1 MLTLKEISTQT
12 GLEPDFLRRFVKALE
27 PTMAPFIERGEK
39 NAILLNTAAIG
50 IIERA
55 KELRQQGKTLS
66 SICKTIEN
74 ESKQPKTDSNS
85 FIQTPSNTNKLDQT
99 QELIEAIKA
108 KYKAELETKET
119 RFESLQNEFK
129 QFKTTILLLTDGRG
143 TDLQSIAANKEREA
157 MIKGK
162 RLALYEDLQG
172 LRFWQSGRKKNILS
186 RLERLE
192 NGEPENKAA

>member
-1 MLTLKEISTQT
+1 
-12 GLEPDFLRRFVKALE
+12 
-27 PTMAPFIERGEK
+27 MAPFIERGEK